1 MQSVGTYEAKTR
13 FSQLIA
19 KVNDSGEQIAITS
32 HGTVVA
38 LLSPPPHDS
47 SKSGSFEEA
56 MEHWFETR
64 KNVRL
69 NGLRVRDLINAGRR

>member
-13 FSQLIA
+13 LSQLIA

-38 LLSPPPHDS
+38 LLSPPPRKS
-47 SKSGSFEEA
+47 PKSGSFDEA
-56 MEHWFETR
+56 VERWRVAR
-64 KNVRL
+64 KGISL
-69 NGLRVRDLINAGRR
+69 NGLKVRDLINEGRR

>member
-13 FSQLIA
+13 LSQLIA
-19 KVNDSGEQIAITS
+19 KVKDTGEQIAITS

-38 LLSPPPHDS
+38 LLSPPPP
-47 SKSGSFEEA
+47 KPPQAASFEA
-56 MEHWFETR
+56 AVEHWLETR